1 MPELCCKSCGKVLEI
16 PEKKLTF
23 THDCG
28 AEIVIPSRLTDTRI
42 EKFNTGYN
50 YLRNLDF
57 KKAESS
63 FKEIISARAKNDYEA
78 NWCLAL
84 CEFKV
89 ENFYNT
95 VKKRFE
101 LHTHY
106 AGNENFTDSEY
117 YKTAVLNAPAP
128 IKAVYRKQGKE
139 INSIVAVKKVANEK
153 RNKAYSF
160 ISREKFDEAEKLF
173 NEIIE
178 LSSRE
183 PMAYIG
189 KLLCELRLKDVAQ
202 LANSDVSLTQYK
214 NFNNAFSCADKET
227 KIFLNS
233 YNMAVSE
240 RLNQEDYMPEDDIIH
255 TLDEMEIT
263 ADDTFE
269 VTAAD
274 KAIGALNDVRYR
286 FFVLGMFFKEHIKGV
301 RIFIITLGALIVL
314 ALGAFILSLTVF
326 APTDYYEVGNELF
339 QSGNI
344 VEAAES
350 LALSKTNPDAVTLLK
365 SEDFYDEISTLY
377 NGGKIREAIRLAN
390 LCGITET
397 DIAALDMLIN
407 NKIASG
413 EHHSLSIRADKTV
426 QAATTM
432 RFSNYG
438 ECNVSSWADIISVSV
453 GTYHSV
459 GLTSDGHIAVAGDN
473 RFGQCDVSEWENI
486 IAISAG
492 SRHTVG
498 LKADGTVVA
507 TQYLGENNNGQSD
520 VSSWKN
526 VIAISAG
533 DDYTVGLLS
542 DGTVVSTL
550 PNTEIGKWKDIVA
563 ISAGYN
569 HVLALTED
577 GKVLSAKTD
586 DKADFGQTNVSEWND
601 VIAIS
606 AGYKHSLALTAD
618 GTLLSTDDTVAAFRK
633 VSGFSAGNNFTIAL
647 TDKNNFVS
655 TPNFKVDA
663 WLYE

>member
-1 MPELCCKSCGKVLEI
+1 MPELRCKFCGKILEI

-28 AEIVIPSRLTDTRI
+28 VEIVIPSRLTDARI
-42 EKFNTGYN
+42 EKFNAGYS

-57 KKAESS
+57 KKAESC
-63 FKEIISARAKNDYEA
+63 FREIISARAKNDYEA

-89 ENFYNT
+89 ENFYNS
-95 VKKRFE
+95 VKKKFE

-117 YKTAVLNAPAP
+117 YKTAILNAPAP

-139 INSIVAVKKVANEK
+139 INNIIATKKIANEK
-153 RNKAYSF
+153 RNKAFSF
-160 ISREKFDEAEKLF
+160 VNRGKFDEADNLF
-173 NEIIE
+173 NEILEI
-178 LSSRE
+178 STRE

-189 KLLCELRLKDVAQ
+189 KLLCELNLRDIAKLTE
-202 LANSDVSLTQYK
+202 SEISLTQYK
-214 NFNNAFSCADKET
+214 NFNNALHCADRET

-240 RLNQEDYMPEDDIIH
+240 RLNQEDFFPEEDIIH
-255 TLDEMEIT
+255 TLDEMEIS

-269 VTAAD
+269 ITTAD
-274 KAIGALNDVRYR
+274 KAIGALNDIRYR
-286 FFVLGMFFKEHIKGV
+286 LFALGMFFKEHIKG
-301 RIFIITLGALIVL
+301 IKILIITLCALLVL

-344 VEAAES
+344 LDSAEN
-350 LALSKTNPDAVTLLK
+350 LALAKAEPKAVELLK
-365 SEDFYDEISTLY
+365 SDEFYKEINSLY
-377 NGGKIREAIRLAN
+377 NDGKIREAVHLAN
-390 LCGITET
+390 LCGITST
-397 DIAALDMLIN
+397 DIETLDRLIN
-407 NKIASG
+407 ETVASG
-413 EHHSLSIRADKTV
+413 EHHSLSIKTDKTV
-426 QAATTM
+426 QTATM
-432 RFSNYG
+432 LSYSNYG
-438 ECNVSSWADIISVSV
+438 EINVALWSDIISVAT

-459 GLTSDGHIAVAGDN
+459 GLTSDGHVVVAGDN
-473 RFGQCDVSEWENI
+473 RFGQCDVSEWEDI

-498 LKADGTVVA
+498 LKSDGTVVA
-507 TQYLGENNNGQSD
+507 TQYLGENNKGQSN

-533 DDYTVGLLS
+533 DDFTIGLLS

-550 PNTEIGKWKDIVA
+550 FNEEIVKWKDIVS
-563 ISAGYN
+563 ISAGYK
-569 HVLALTED
+569 HVLALTSD
-577 GKVLSAKTD
+577 GKVLSAILDNAT
-586 DKADFGQTNVSEWND
+586 DFGQTNVSEWSD

-606 AGYKHSLALTAD
+606 AGYKHSIAIKAD
-618 GTLLSTDDTVAAFRK
+618 GTLLSTDNSVPSIKKASDC
-633 VSGFSAGNNFTIAL
+633 SAGNGFTVAL
-647 TDKNNFVS
+647 TQKKQFIATPEINIKN
-655 TPNFKVDA
+655 
-663 WLYE
+663 WIY